1 MFSGRA
7 IEIFTATAAILI
19 LAVLANVLQQ
29 LLLKNSKEP
38 PVVFH
43 WLPIIGSTV
52 TYGIDPFGFFF
63 DCQAKVSVKG
73 TRIGKC

>member
-7 IEIFTATAAILI
+7 IEIFTAIAAILI
-19 LAVLANVLQQ
+19 LAVLANILQQ

-52 TYGIDPFGFFF
+52 TYGIDPFRFFF
-63 DCQAKVSVKG
+63 DCQTKVSAKG